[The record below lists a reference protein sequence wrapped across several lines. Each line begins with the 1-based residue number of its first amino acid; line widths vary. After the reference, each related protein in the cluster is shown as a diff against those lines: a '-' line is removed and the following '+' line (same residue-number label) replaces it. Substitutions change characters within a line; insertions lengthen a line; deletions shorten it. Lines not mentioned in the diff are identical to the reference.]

1 MKFFRKKFILLCA
14 GLLAA
19 ALVCLCALC
28 ALSGRL
34 QAQKTAERWQGGSET
49 EFTQLS
55 VFLSAEDSVLL
66 EDIYKFREAMLKKFE
81 EAALETPVGGS
92 LFCDAWSAQTK
103 LKVTSERTTA
113 DVSVIGVGG
122 SFFTFHPMKLL
133 NGSYLTENDLMYDRV
148 VLDKELAWKLFGGYD
163 LAGLTVTINEAPYVI
178 AGVVE
183 READRASVMVRGE
196 DGGGMF
202 MYFDALGPLNETTAT
217 CYEVVMPQPVE
228 NFAEN
233 VLSESFQ
240 SGRGVRVTNSGRFSL
255 RNSLRGVARFGTRAV
270 HDYPAAFPY
279 WENAA
284 RWYEDWCCLLAVLF
298 VLFLLCPIT
307 AACILAVRA
316 FRLGRDRA
324 RAAVPQLAAKTAER
338 VSLRLYSRSGKH
350 MK

>member
-14 GLLAA
+14 ALLAA
-19 ALVCLCALC
+19 ALVCLCCLSL
-28 ALSGRL
+28 LSGRL
-34 QAQKTAERWQGGSET
+34 QAQKAADRWQGDSDQP
-49 EFTQLS
+49 FRQLS
-55 VFLSAEDSVLL
+55 VFLSADDGATL
-66 EDIYKFREAMLKKFE
+66 EDIYRFREAMLKKFD
-81 EAALETPVGGS
+81 EAALETPEGGS
-92 LFCDAWSAQTK
+92 LFCDAWSTQTK
-103 LKVTSERTTA
+103 LKVTSDRTTA
-113 DVSVIGVGG
+113 DVEVIGVGG
-122 SFFTFHPMKLL
+122 RFFTFHPMKLL
-133 NGSYLTENDLMYDRV
+133 SGSYLTENDLMSDRV

-163 LAGLTVTINEAPYVI
+163 LTGMTVSINEAPYVI

-183 READRASVMVRGE
+183 READKASVLSRDD

-202 MYFDALGPLNETTAT
+202 MCFDALGPVNETKAT

-233 VLSESFQ
+233 ILAESFQ
-240 SGRGVRVTNSGRFSL
+240 SGRGVCVTNSDRFSL
-255 RNSLRGVARFGTRAV
+255 WRSLRTAARFGMRSM

-284 RWYEDWCCLLAVLF
+284 RYYEDWCCLLAVLF
-298 VLFLLCPIT
+298 LLLLLCPL
-307 AACILAVRA
+307 AAVCILAVRA

-324 RAAVPQLAAKTAER
+324 KSALPALAAKTAER